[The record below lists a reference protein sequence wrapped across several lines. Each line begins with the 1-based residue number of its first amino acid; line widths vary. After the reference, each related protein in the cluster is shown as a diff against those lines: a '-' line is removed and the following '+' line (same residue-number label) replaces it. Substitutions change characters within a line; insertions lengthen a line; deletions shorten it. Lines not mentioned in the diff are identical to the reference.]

1 MRGVESETLRES
13 EVPREVARLLLDVGA
28 VAIDLEHPFRYTSG
42 ILSPIYC
49 DNRMLISFPAERR
62 RIVAWLAERL
72 SAALGSGGVDVIAG
86 TATAGI
92 PYAAW
97 LAEALDLPM
106 VYVRA
111 AAKEHGRRQR
121 VEGRLS
127 AGQRVVVVED
137 LVTTGGSSLSTIEGI
152 EEAGGQVVGCLA
164 IFSYELPRATEAFA
178 GRGIPL
184 WPLTGLS
191 TLLEVAAES
200 GRIAADRL
208 DEAREGIARAL
219 A

>member
-1 MRGVESETLRES
+1 LTEN
-13 EVPREVARLLLDVGA
+13 EVQREVARLLLDVGA

-49 DNRMLISFPAERR
+49 DNRMLISFPIERR

-72 SAALGSGGVDVIAG
+72 EATLGRTGVDVIAG

-97 LAEALDLPM
+97 LAERLDLPM

-111 AAKEHGRRQR
+111 AAKEHGRGQR
-121 VEGRLS
+121 VEGRLK

-137 LVTTGGSSLSTIEGI
+137 LVTTGGSSISTVEGV
-152 EEAGGQVVGCLA
+152 EEAGGKVVGCLA
-164 IFSYELPRATEAFA
+164 IFSYELPRSAEAFEA
-178 GRGIPL
+178 RGIPL
-184 WPLTGLS
+184 LPLTGLS

-200 GRIAADRL
+200 GRVSPERL
-208 DEAREGIARAL
+208 DEVREGIRRAF

>member
-1 MRGVESETLRES
+1 MTEN
-13 EVPREVARLLLDVGA
+13 EVQREVARLLLDVGA

-72 SAALGSGGVDVIAG
+72 EATLGRTGVDVIAG

-97 LAEALDLPM
+97 LAERLDLPM

-121 VEGRLS
+121 VEGRLNP
-127 AGQRVVVVED
+127 GQRVVVVED
-137 LVTTGGSSLSTIEGI
+137 LVTTGGSSLSTVEGV
-152 EEAGGQVVGCLA
+152 EEAGGKVVGCLA
-164 IFSYELPRATEAFA
+164 IFSYELPRSAEAFEA
-178 GRGIPL
+178 RGIPL
-184 WPLTGLS
+184 LPLTGLS

-200 GRIAADRL
+200 GRVSPERL
-208 DEAREGIARAL
+208 DEVREGIRRAF